1 MTRSMCIRSGVLGII
16 SKMYKGAGVKGMK
29 EKLKRLVSVRV
40 IFLLLI
46 FVMVGISLAGV
57 TVGIFAV
64 CKSRAVSGRVAEVEE
79 YAHVLSNQMA
89 ASGYLAVQTAEITTE
104 LSAAADIFD
113 GRIIAVDGNLKV
125 VADTYNYEL
134 GKILLSKEVIECIRG
149 MSSCKV
155 EEKDLYVELTLPVKG
170 GDAGG
175 NTNAGAV
182 ILRASLEKENAFV
195 DSVKRAVF
203 LIDIVLLLLTAVIA
217 FFVSARMTKPF
228 KAIVASL
235 QHVADGYLEDTVS
248 IGGFYEVRRI
258 SDSFNEMLLQM
269 KKVEESR
276 QEFVSNVSHELRT
289 PMTSIKVLA
298 DSLMMQEDA
307 PVALYREFM
316 VDITDEIERENK
328 IINDLLSLVRLD
340 RKDAEMHIAQVSIN
354 ELMEIILKRIKPL
367 AQMHNI
373 GLVFESFRPVI
384 AEVDEVKL
392 SLAISNLIEN
402 AVKYNVEDGNIRVS
416 LNADHK
422 YFYISV
428 ADSGIG
434 IPEAAQPFIFD
445 RFYRVDKARSR
456 ETGGTGLGLAITK
469 SVVLRHKGVIKVYSR
484 ENEGTTF
491 TVRIPLSFI
500 A

>member
-1 MTRSMCIRSGVLGII
+1 M
-16 SKMYKGAGVKGMK
+16 KGLK
-29 EKLKRLVSVRV
+29 EKLERLVSVRV
-40 IFLLLI
+40 VFLLLI
-46 FVMVGISLAGV
+46 LAVTGVALAGV
-57 TVGIFAV
+57 TVGTISV
-64 CKSRAVSGRVAEVEE
+64 CRRQAVSGRVQEVEE
-79 YAHVLSNQMA
+79 YALILSNQMS
-89 ASGYLAVQTAEITTE
+89 ASGYLAAQGTEVTTE
-104 LSAAADIFD
+104 LNAAADIFG
-113 GRIIAVDGNLKV
+113 GRIIVVDGNLKV
-125 VADTYNYEL
+125 VADTYNYEN
-134 GKILLSKEVIECIRG
+134 GKILLSRQVIECIRG
-149 MSSCKV
+149 MVSRRV
-155 EEKDLYVELTLPVKG
+155 EQKDAYIELTIPVKG
-170 GDAGG
+170 GTGSE
-175 NTNAGAV
+175 NTNAGAI
-182 ILRASLEKENAFV
+182 ILRASLDKENEIAGRVERTVILF
-195 DSVKRAVF
+195 DFAMLFFAV
-203 LIDIVLLLLTAVIA
+203 LVA
-217 FFVSARMTKPF
+217 FFVSGRLTRPF
-228 KAIVASL
+228 KAVVSSI
-235 QHVADGYLEDTVS
+235 QHVTDGYLEDTVS
-248 IGGFYEVRRI
+248 IGGFYEVKRI

-276 QEFVSNVSHELRT
+276 QEFVSNVSHELKT

-307 PVALYREFM
+307 PVALHREFL

-354 ELMEIILKRIKPL
+354 ELMEIILKRIKPI
-367 AQMHNI
+367 AQQRNI
-373 GLVFESFRPVI
+373 EVVFESFRPVL

-392 SLAISNLIEN
+392 SLAVSNLIEN
-402 AVKYNVEDGNIRVS
+402 AVKYNVEEGNIRVS

-428 ADSGIG
+428 SDTGIG

-456 ETGGTGLGLAITK
+456 ETGGTGLGLAIAK